1 MDYNRFV
8 PTGANQW
15 RKAVTSTFVLAVVTT
30 ALAED
35 SQEDT
40 PLLVML
46 MIFLAVLLCAWYA
59 PSALNSLLPTD
70 YAIVQN
76 RSGTTSLLPAALTLE
91 LTLYIWAKKNSLA
104 QVLTT
109 LGVAL
114 LLGAAKYVAENRY
127 PDGPSSLQLTQ
138 KNDVNVLWQLFYIET
153 DSYIYIWLA
162 SRSVILLLEA
172 ADANT
177 RWWYLSQALVI
188 LSLLALPAYARFS
201 NQTQLSYVV
210 LGMFAVT
217 FVLYSFRS
225 TIPYGMSLVL
235 LAVPAVQVLHAVIPK
250 PYKEESQDRNFAY
263 SQYQPYVALLFVI
276 ASMIQQH
283 HFLESNQQHA
293 KSADPSLAAKNMVR
307 MYAECAYPTQ
317 SSAYCC
323 TPGTLAHP
331 NSLVLGCIP
340 LACYEAVKDGTRDCC
355 GQLITPHN
363 KRTMAGQYLCV
374 DNMTTPWLA

>member
-30 ALAED
+30 ALAEE

-46 MIFLAVLLCAWYA
+46 IIFLAALLCAWYA
-59 PSALNSLLPTD
+59 PSVLNSLLPTD
-70 YAIVQN
+70 YAIVQD

-91 LTLYIWAKKNSLA
+91 LTLYIWARKNSLA

-114 LLGAAKYVAENRY
+114 LLGTAKYVAQKQYAN
-127 PDGPSSLQLTQ
+127 GLGSFQLTQ

-201 NQTQLSYVV
+201 NRTQLSYVV
-210 LGMFAVT
+210 LGLFAVT

-250 PYKEESQDRNFAY
+250 PYKEEAQDRNFAY
-263 SQYQPYVALLFVI
+263 SPYQPYVALLFVI

-283 HFLESNQQHA
+283 HFLKSDKQHA

-317 SSAYCC
+317 SPAYCC
-323 TPGTLAHP
+323 TRGTLAHP

-340 LACYEAVKDGTRDCC
+340 LACYEAVEDGTRDCC

-363 KRTMAGQYLCV
+363 KHTMAGQYLCV